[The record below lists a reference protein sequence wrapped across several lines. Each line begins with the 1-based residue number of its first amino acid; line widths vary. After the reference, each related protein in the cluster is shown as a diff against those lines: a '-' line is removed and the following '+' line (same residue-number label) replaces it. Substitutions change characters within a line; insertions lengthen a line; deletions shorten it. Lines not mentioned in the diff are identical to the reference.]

1 MNTLP
6 KIQCF
11 HVNPKHHIVEATN
24 GPLCME
30 YNTEKKEVLS
40 CNVTT
45 EHPFYELLLSAAKGG
60 AA

>member
-1 MNTLP
+1 
-6 KIQCF
+6 
-11 HVNPKHHIVEATN
+11 
-24 GPLCME
+24 ME